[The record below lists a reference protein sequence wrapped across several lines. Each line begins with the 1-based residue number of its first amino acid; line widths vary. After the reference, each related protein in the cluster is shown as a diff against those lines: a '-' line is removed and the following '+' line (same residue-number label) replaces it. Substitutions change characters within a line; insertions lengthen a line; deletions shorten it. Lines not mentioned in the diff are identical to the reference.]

1 MSLSKWKEL
10 ADRKAKTGEMKRNL
24 FDEIT
29 EEKIRSKITDQAIAK
44 TFRLDRLD
52 QIAEQTKPKPRRRI
66 QIPRINREG
75 GIDYAPE
82 VDPYEDMDVERL
94 LNLEDYVP
102 PQAEKQIAKI
112 PKKAPKYEIVPSFWQ
127 LCDPPPTYE
136 DLFEEKE
143 PLAIEGPPDDDED
156 DEFVD
161 AEKGGDDDAE
171 EEESEEEESEEGPNK
186 ILDEL
191 KIPNYNDVDK
201 RLAEPE
207 MTPARKRSYLTKII
221 NDAEKKRQKIT
232 PNKSNATRNFKA
244 GKISEQERDLIRE
257 RVGKIEREI
266 KAYREHYKAQ
276 LKNIKGSGI
285 RKKQK
290 GRGAYFFNDAK
301 EMLQKLTLI
310 IAEMEAGN
318 TSIKMRNV
326 GQTILDALLHA
337 KHLNKQQYGQLV
349 KKYFAL

>member
-1 MSLSKWKEL
+1 MSLSKWKQL
-10 ADRKAKTGEMKRNL
+10 ADSKAKTGQMKKNL
-24 FDEIT
+24 FDEIK
-29 EEKIRSKITDQAIAK
+29 EEKIRSKTTDQAIAK

-82 VDPYEDMDVERL
+82 VDPYEDMDVEGL

-112 PKKAPKYEIVPSFWQ
+112 PKKAPKYEIDPGFWQ
-127 LCDPPPTYE
+127 LDDPPPLY
-136 DLFEEKE
+136 EEKD
-143 PLAIEGPPDDDED
+143 PLAIEGPPDDDD
-156 DEFVD
+156 DEEFVD
-161 AEKGGDDDAE
+161 AEEGGDDDVE
-171 EEESEEEESEEGPNK
+171 EADAVEEANK

-191 KIPNYNDVDK
+191 GLPNYYDVEM
-201 RLAEPE
+201 RLDEPE
-207 MTPARKRSYLTKII
+207 MTSTKQRNYLQKVLK
-221 NDAEKKRQKIT
+221 DAETKRRQAIAL
-232 PNKSNATRNFKA
+232 KSNATKDEKA
-244 GKISEQERDLIRE
+244 KRISPEQKELIHD
-257 RVGKIEREI
+257 KSNKLQKEI
-266 KAYREHYKAQ
+266 KDYMKHYQSQ
-276 LKNIKGSGI
+276 LYSIKGSGLQ
-285 RKKQK
+285 R

-318 TSIKMRNV
+318 TSIKMRNM

-337 KHLNKQQYGQLV
+337 NHINEGQYGKLV

>member
-1 MSLSKWKEL
+1 MSLSKWKKL
-10 ADRKAKTGEMKRNL
+10 ADSKAKTGQMKRNL
-24 FDEIT
+24 FNEIT
-29 EEKIRSKITDQAIAK
+29 EEKIRSKSTDQAIAK

-82 VDPYEDMDVERL
+82 VDPYEDMDVEGL
-94 LNLEDYVP
+94 LNLEDYVA

-112 PKKAPKYEIVPSFWQ
+112 PKKAPKYQIDPSFWQ
-127 LCDPPPTYE
+127 LDDPPPLYE
-136 DLFEEKE
+136 EQD

-161 AEKGGDDDAE
+161 AEEGDDDAE
-171 EEESEEEESEEGPNK
+171 PDEPEEEANK
-186 ILDEL
+186 ILDKL
-191 KIPNYNDVDK
+191 DLPNYDDVDK

-207 MTPARKRSYLTKII
+207 MTATRQRRYLRKVLD
-221 NDAEKKRQKIT
+221 DAEIRRKTVTVR
-232 PNKSNATRNFKA
+232 KSNATRAYNAKKMTA
-244 GKISEQERDLIRE
+244 EQKNLIHKNVGRLEKEIRD
-257 RVGKIEREI
+257 
-266 KAYREHYKAQ
+266 YRKHYESK
-276 LKNIKGSGI
+276 LYSIKGSGL
-285 RKKQK
+285 RRGQR
-290 GRGAYFFNDAK
+290 GRGANFFNDAK

-318 TSIKMRNV
+318 TSIKMRNM

-337 KHLNKQQYGQLV
+337 NHINKGQYGQLV

>member
-29 EEKIRSKITDQAIAK
+29 EEKIRSKTTDQAIAK

-82 VDPYEDMDVERL
+82 VDPYEDMDVEGL

-112 PKKAPKYEIVPSFWQ
+112 PSKAPKYEIDPGFWQ
-127 LCDPPPTYE
+127 LGDPPPTYE
-136 DLFEEKE
+136 DVFEEKE
-143 PLAIEGPPDDDED
+143 PLAIEGPPDED

-161 AEKGGDDDAE
+161 AEEELPDDYDDE
-171 EEESEEEESEEGPNK
+171 EVNK
-186 ILDEL
+186 ILDQL
-191 KIPNYNDVDK
+191 DLPNYNDVEM
-201 RLAEPE
+201 RLAQPE
-207 MTPARKRSYLTKII
+207 MTATKQRSYLQKVLK
-221 NDAEKKRQKIT
+221 DAETRRKTVTVR
-232 PNKSNATRNFKA
+232 KSNATRAYNA
-244 GKISEQERDLIRE
+244 RKITAEQRNLIHKN
-257 RVGKIEREI
+257 VGKLEKEI
-266 KAYREHYKAQ
+266 RDYRKHYESK
-276 LKNIKGSGI
+276 LYSIKGSGL
-285 RKKQK
+285 RRGQR

-318 TSIKMRNV
+318 TSIKMRNM

-337 KHLNKQQYGQLV
+337 NHLNKGQYRQLV

>member
-29 EEKIRSKITDQAIAK
+29 KEKIRSKTTDQAIAK

-82 VDPYEDMDVERL
+82 VDPYEDMDVEGL

-112 PKKAPKYEIVPSFWQ
+112 PKKAPKYEMDPSFWQ
-127 LCDPPPTYE
+127 LSDPPPTYE
-136 DLFEEKE
+136 EKD
-143 PLAIEGPPDDDED
+143 PLAIEGPPDDDDDDED
-156 DEFVD
+156 DEIVD
-161 AEKGGDDDAE
+161 VKEGEAE
-171 EEESEEEESEEGPNK
+171 EGDVVEEANK
-186 ILDEL
+186 ILDDL
-191 KIPNYNDVDK
+191 GLPNYYDVEM
-201 RLAEPE
+201 RLDEPE
-207 MTPARKRSYLTKII
+207 MTRTKQIKYLYKVINEAEARR
-221 NDAEKKRQKIT
+221 KKLT
-232 PNKSNATRNFKA
+232 PNKSNATIAFKA
-244 GKISEQERDLIRE
+244 GKISEQEKNLIHTN
-257 RVGKIEREI
+257 VGKLE
-266 KAYREHYKAQ
+266 
-276 LKNIKGSGI
+276 KNIRDYKKYYQSQLITMTGSGL
-285 RKKQK
+285 RRGQR

-301 EMLQKLTLI
+301 EMLQKLTII

-318 TSIKMRNV
+318 TSIKMRNM

-337 KHLNKQQYGQLV
+337 NHINKGQYGKLV

>member
-29 EEKIRSKITDQAIAK
+29 EEKIRSKTTDQAIAK

-82 VDPYEDMDVERL
+82 VDPYEDMDVEGL

-112 PKKAPKYEIVPSFWQ
+112 PS
-127 LCDPPPTYE
+127 DPPPLYE
-136 DLFEEKE
+136 ETD
-143 PLAIEGPPDDDED
+143 PLAIAGPSDDLEAE

-161 AEKGGDDDAE
+161 ATDE
-171 EEESEEEESEEGPNK
+171 EEEYDFDKELILWNEDEPNR
-186 ILDEL
+186 ILDQL
-191 KIPNYNDVDK
+191 DLPNYDDVDK
-201 RLAEPE
+201 RLAKPE
-207 MTPARKRSYLTKII
+207 ITAYNQRNYLTGAIS
-221 NDAEKKRQKIT
+221 DAESRRKT
-232 PNKSNATRNFKA
+232 VTVNKSIATKAHKA
-244 GKISEQERDLIRE
+244 GKITEEYRDLIHRN
-257 RVGKIEREI
+257 VGKREKDI
-266 KAYREHYKAQ
+266 ADYKRYLRSK
-276 LKNIKGSGI
+276 LKSITGSGV
-285 RKKQK
+285 RRGQR

-318 TSIKMRNV
+318 TSIKMRNM
-326 GQTILDALLHA
+326 GQTILDALLHEN
-337 KHLNKQQYGQLV
+337 HLNKGQYGKLV

>member
-10 ADRKAKTGEMKRNL
+10 ADRKAKTGQMKRNL

-29 EEKIRSKITDQAIAK
+29 EEKIRSKTTDQAIAK

-82 VDPYEDMDVERL
+82 VDPYEDMDVEGL

-112 PKKAPKYEIVPSFWQ
+112 PKKAPKYEMDPSFWQ
-127 LCDPPPTYE
+127 LDDPPPLY
-136 DLFEEKE
+136 EEKD
-143 PLAIEGPPDDDED
+143 PLAIEEPPDDDDD

-161 AEKGGDDDAE
+161 AEEGDDDEAE
-171 EEESEEEESEEGPNK
+171 DEVEKANK
-186 ILDEL
+186 ILDQL
-191 KIPNYNDVDK
+191 DLPNYYDVDM
-201 RLAEPE
+201 RLDEPE
-207 MTPARKRSYLTKII
+207 MTDTKQINYLKKVLK
-221 NDAEKKRQKIT
+221 DAERRRKT
-232 PNKSNATRNFKA
+232 VTANKSNATKAFKA
-244 GKISEQERDLIRE
+244 GKISEQERDLIHRN
-257 RVGKIEREI
+257 VGKLE
-266 KAYREHYKAQ
+266 
-276 LKNIKGSGI
+276 KNIKDYKEYYQSQLKSMKGSGL
-285 RKKQK
+285 RRGQR

-318 TSIKMRNV
+318 TSIKMRNM

-337 KHLNKQQYGQLV
+337 NHINKGQYGKLV

>member
-10 ADRKAKTGEMKRNL
+10 ADRKAKTGQMKRNL

-29 EEKIRSKITDQAIAK
+29 EEKIRSKTTDQAIAK

-82 VDPYEDMDVERL
+82 VDPYEDMDVEGL

-112 PKKAPKYEIVPSFWQ
+112 PKKAPKYEIDPGFWQ
-127 LCDPPPTYE
+127 LSDPPPTYE
-136 DLFEEKE
+136 DIFEEKD

-156 DEFVD
+156 
-161 AEKGGDDDAE
+161 AE
-171 EEESEEEESEEGPNK
+171 ESPDDEPEEPEEEANK
-186 ILDEL
+186 ILDQL
-191 KIPNYNDVDK
+191 DLPNYDDVDK

-207 MTPARKRSYLTKII
+207 MTATRQRTYLQKVLK
-221 NDAEKKRQKIT
+221 DAETRRKTVTIR
-232 PNKSNATRNFKA
+232 KSNAKRAYDA
-244 GKISEQERDLIRE
+244 GKISEEQKNLIYENVGNREKAIRD
-257 RVGKIEREI
+257 
-266 KAYREHYKAQ
+266 YRKHYQSQ
-276 LKNIKGSGI
+276 LKNIKGSGL
-285 RKKQK
+285 RRGQR

-318 TSIKMRNV
+318 TSIKMRNM

-337 KHLNKQQYGQLV
+337 NHINKGQYGKLV

>member
-29 EEKIRSKITDQAIAK
+29 EEKIRSKTTDQAIAK

-82 VDPYEDMDVERL
+82 VDPYEDMDVEGL

-112 PKKAPKYEIVPSFWQ
+112 PKKAPKYEMDPSFWQ
-127 LCDPPPTYE
+127 LSDPPPLY
-136 DLFEEKE
+136 EEKD
-143 PLAIEGPPDDDED
+143 PLAIEGPPDDDDD

-161 AEKGGDDDAE
+161 AEEGDDDEAE
-171 EEESEEEESEEGPNK
+171 EELEEANK
-186 ILDEL
+186 ILDQL
-191 KIPNYNDVDK
+191 DLPNYNDVDK

-207 MTPARKRSYLTKII
+207 MTATRQRSYLQKVLK
-221 NDAEKKRQKIT
+221 DAETRRKTVTIR
-232 PNKSNATRNFKA
+232 KSNATKAYKA
-244 GKISEQERDLIRE
+244 GKITIEQKNLIHE
-257 RVGKIEREI
+257 NVGKREKEI
-266 KAYREHYKAQ
+266 KDYRKHYESK
-276 LKNIKGSGI
+276 LKSITGSGL
-285 RKKQK
+285 RRGQR

-318 TSIKMRNV
+318 TSIKMRNM

-337 KHLNKQQYGQLV
+337 NHINKGQYGKLV

>member
-10 ADRKAKTGEMKRNL
+10 ADRKAKTGQMKRNL

-29 EEKIRSKITDQAIAK
+29 EEKIRSKTTDQAIAK

-82 VDPYEDMDVERL
+82 VDPYEDMDVEGL

-112 PKKAPKYEIVPSFWQ
+112 PS
-127 LCDPPPTYE
+127 DPPPLYE
-136 DLFEEKE
+136 ETD
-143 PLAIEGPPDDDED
+143 PLAIAGPSDDLEAE

-161 AEKGGDDDAE
+161 ATDEEDE
-171 EEESEEEESEEGPNK
+171 EEEYDFDKELKLWNEDEPNR
-186 ILDEL
+186 ILDQL
-191 KIPNYNDVDK
+191 DLPNYIDVDN
-201 RLAEPE
+201 RLAKPE
-207 MTPARKRSYLTKII
+207 ITAYNQRNYLTGAI
-221 NDAEKKRQKIT
+221 NDAESRRKTLTIR
-232 PNKSNATRNFKA
+232 KSNATRAYKA
-244 GKISEQERDLIRE
+244 GKITAEQRNLIHENVSKRE
-257 RVGKIEREI
+257 KDI
-266 KAYREHYKAQ
+266 ADYKTY
-276 LKNIKGSGI
+276 LRSKRKSITGSGV
-285 RKKQK
+285 RRGQR

-318 TSIKMRNV
+318 TSIKMRNM
-326 GQTILDALLHA
+326 GQTILDALLHEN
-337 KHLNKQQYGQLV
+337 HINKGQYRQLV